1 MTVTAVLRKDH
12 DILRSKLVFLEAAL
26 RVVPQPPCILHE
38 IGCALAKILNQ
49 HIKREA
55 SALRPYSNRVRAVLR
70 RREHQ
75 DHADQHRVLRDIN
88 ALLQQGMTMPGSTVV
103 PRLVHLIDELREHM
117 AEEERDIFPTVDRAE
132 VERISLAH
140 APALLI
146 TEQMSANAVMTQ
158 FPSTKPVFEKY
169 GIHCGCDGCDC
180 LDELAWRHGIDAGEL
195 VDELQGVISSDVT
208 PPRQE
213 PELAFVER

>member
-1 MTVTAVLRKDH
+1 M
-12 DILRSKLVFLEAAL
+12 
-26 RVVPQPPCILHE
+26 
-38 IGCALAKILNQ
+38 GYALAKILNQ
-49 HIKREA
+49 HIKREE

-75 DHADQHRVLRDIN
+75 DHADQHRVLRDMH
-88 ALLQQGMTMPGSTVV
+88 ALLQPGTMMPVSLVV

-132 VERISLAH
+132 AEQPSLVH
-140 APALLI
+140 APASLI
-146 TEQMSANAVMTQ
+146 TEQMSANAVITQ

-169 GIHCGCDGCDC
+169 GIRCGCDGCDC
-180 LDELAWRHGIDAGEL
+180 LDELEWRCGIDAGKPI
-195 VDELQGVISSDVT
+195 DELQGTASAGVT

-213 PELAFVER
+213 QESAFAQG